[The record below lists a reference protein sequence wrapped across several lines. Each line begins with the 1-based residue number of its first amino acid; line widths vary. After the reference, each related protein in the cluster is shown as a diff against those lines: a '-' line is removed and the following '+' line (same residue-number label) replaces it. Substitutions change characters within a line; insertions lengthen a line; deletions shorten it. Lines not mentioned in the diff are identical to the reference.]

1 MHEERDGARS
11 AGSRRR
17 GRLGCGWDAVGS
29 VHRVLYCCT
38 AVLVVREAYVV
49 EVGSS
54 A

>member
-38 AVLVVREAYVV
+38 AVLV